1 MLGLVTTTFGPKG
14 DDSCHVLVKSLFPS
28 PLVSMCALMAATSP
42 SKGPKGQ
49 LQRSFKG
56 VTFDQA
62 DGAVTVTPDSMSR
75 TDRSLWGLGRTLL
88 NNMVVGVSEGFTREL
103 EINGVGYRAA
113 VKGQSV
119 EFNLGYS
126 HPIDFPMPEG
136 VKIEVDKQTMVKV
149 RASVNRLSVRP
160 LLRFAR
166 YVHQSPTRARGE
178 VRWETS
184 GGRSVR
190 PLSRQ

>member
-1 MLGLVTTTFGPKG
+1 MSRIGKKPVPVPSGVDVRIQGRDVT
-14 DDSCHVLVKSLFPS
+14 V
-28 PLVSMCALMAATSP
+28 
-42 SKGPKGQ
+42 KGPKGQ

-56 VTFDQA
+56 VTFEQA
-62 DGAVTVTPDSMSR
+62 DGLVTVTPDSMSR

-113 VKGQSV
+113 VKGNTV

-126 HPIDFPMPEG
+126 HPINFPMPDG

-149 RASVNRLSVRP
+149 SGVSKQAVGQTAAKIRALRP
-160 LLRFAR
+160 PEPYKGKGVK
-166 YVHQSPTRARGE
+166 YVGE
-178 VRWETS
+178 YIRRKV
-184 GGRSVR
+184 GKAAK
-190 PLSRQ
+190 